1 MDTGG
6 FNRRP
11 SFSGGF
17 YDGQK
22 SLKRLFDAITFAYMR
37 LQNHSVLAY
46 FHAACR
52 AYRTAYRKCSF
63 CMARYFCLHAERRG
77 CVVRLVLR
85 FLPSDKP
92 VFGYAC
98 LPSSYASRNAGW
110 PSMAPGASTPPAN
123 THPAS
128 LACSKHSSQP
138 SNPLTARASTPAASS
153 AAAESR

>member
-6 FNRRP
+6 SNRRP

-22 SLKRLFDAITFAYMR
+22 SLKRLFDAIAFAYTYMR

-63 CMARYFCLHAERRG
+63 LYGAVFLFARR
-77 CVVRLVLR
+77 
-85 FLPSDKP
+85 K
-92 VFGYAC
+92 
-98 LPSSYASRNAGW
+98 AGVCG
-110 PSMAPGASTPPAN
+110 P
-123 THPAS
+123 
-128 LACSKHSSQP
+128 ACSEI
-138 SNPLTARASTPAASS
+138 PAV
-153 AAAESR
+153 R